1 DIGVHRR
8 FPAMSTAYRLRYRG
22 NEADIQL
29 RFFHTVRDFPHA
41 ALARLTQIDYD
52 REMAFIAWSPEDGGE
67 TLGVARAIADPD
79 RASAEFAILVRSD
92 LKGKGLGGV
101 LMKKLIGYCRESG
114 VGQLVGDILA
124 ANPGML
130 ALARSLGFELTAGA
144 DPGVRRARI
153 ILAGSG
159 AQDTRSSRSP

>member
-1 DIGVHRR
+1 
-8 FPAMSTAYRLRYRG
+8 
-22 NEADIQL
+22 
-29 RFFHTVRDFPHA
+29 
-41 ALARLTQIDYD
+41 
-52 REMAFIAWSPEDGGE
+52 MAFIAWSPENGGE

-124 ANPGML
+124 VNPGML

-144 DPGVRRARI
+144 DPGVRRARMT
-153 ILAGSG
+153 LTRAPAASCPPASG
-159 AQDTRSSRSP
+159 TP